1 MMISCN
7 IPFAIICL
15 VVILAITDAFNVPS
29 QSKSNAQSSSLFWG
43 KDYSSIIL
51 SNDDGNKEDDIDIG
65 ESESCYNR
73 LSPSRRMF
81 IQRGIAT
88 TTATIIGAGTAT
100 GTLSLFSPQLARAS
114 AASEKE
120 KVGLMTTS
128 DVAELLHPIPTFII
142 VDGKGVPFTVV
153 GEDAKVTG
161 YFFTSYPE
169 ASRIL
174 RLAKTSAD
182 KSIAKMKKDGE
193 YSLEEIGSNPW
204 KKARISTV
212 PLDYAVTIV
221 SKSNRMV
228 GGGVYFK
235 IAPAEEDVNNALAVT
250 GDDDLSEGKVPLFY
264 YEDFTININSK
275 GDDADEASSK
285 KKSPLYFRKDE
296 LEKEWRRLNP
306 KKEAPKVSVTE
317 FFSVLTELVRPD
329 GTDNELLDLVFMTPK
344 ESETKRMECVKKGGN
359 EAPFVIGKRI
369 IVL

>member
-1 MMISCN
+1 MISCN
-7 IPFAIICL
+7 IPFVIICL
-15 VVILAITDAFNVPS
+15 IVILAITDAFNVPS
-29 QSKSNAQSSSLFWG
+29 QSDVQSSFIWG
-43 KDYSSIIL
+43 KDYSSII
-51 SNDDGNKEDDIDIG
+51 SNDDGNINGDSNKEDDIDIG
-65 ESESCYNR
+65 ENESCYNR
-73 LSPSRRMF
+73 LPPSRRMF
-81 IQRGIAT
+81 MQRGIFAT
-88 TTATIIGAGTAT
+88 TTAIIGAGTAGT
-100 GTLSLFSPQLARAS
+100 TLSLFPQLAQA

-128 DVAELLHPIPTFII
+128 DVAELLHPIPTFTI
-142 VDGKGVPFTVV
+142 VDEKGVPFTVV

-182 KSIAKMKKDGE
+182 KSIAKMKRDGE

-212 PLDYAVTIV
+212 PLDYAVTVV
-221 SKSNRMV
+221 SKSNRMA

-250 GDDDLSEGKVPLFY
+250 GDEDLSEGKVPLFY
-264 YEDFTININSK
+264 YEDFTIDMNIK
-275 GDDADEASSK
+275 GDDIGEARN

-296 LEKEWRRLNP
+296 LGKEWRRLNP
-306 KKEAPKVSVTE
+306 KIKEAPKVSVTE
-317 FFSVLTELVRPD
+317 LFSILTELVRPD
-329 GTDNELLDLVFMTPK
+329 GTDNELKDLIFISPK
-344 ESETKRMECVKKGGN
+344 ESETKRIECVKKGGK

>member
-7 IPFAIICL
+7 IPFVIICL
-15 VVILAITDAFNVPS
+15 IVILAITDAFNLPS
-29 QSKSNAQSSSLFWG
+29 QSDVQSSFFWG
-43 KDYSSIIL
+43 KDYSSII
-51 SNDDGNKEDDIDIG
+51 SKNDDGDIYGDSNKEDD
-65 ESESCYNR
+65 NR
-73 LSPSRRMF
+73 LPPSRRIFM
-81 IQRGIAT
+81 QRGIFAT
-88 TTATIIGAGTAT
+88 TTAIIGAGTTA
-100 GTLSLFSPQLARAS
+100 GTLSLFPQLARA

-120 KVGLMTTS
+120 KVGLMTAS
-128 DVAELLHPIPTFII
+128 DVAELLHPIPTFTI
-142 VDGKGVPFTVV
+142 VDENGVPFTVV

-174 RLAKTSAD
+174 RLAKASAD
-182 KSIAKMKKDGE
+182 KSIAKMKRDGE

-221 SKSNRMV
+221 SKSNRMA

-264 YEDFTININSK
+264 YEDFTIDMNIK
-275 GDDADEASSK
+275 GDDTGEARN

-306 KKEAPKVSVTE
+306 KVKEAPKVSVTE
-317 FFSVLTELVRPD
+317 LFSILTELVRPD
-329 GTDNELLDLVFMTPK
+329 GTDNELKDLVFISPK
-344 ESETKRMECVKKGGN
+344 ESETKRIECVRKGGK
-359 EAPFVIGKRI
+359 EAPFVVGKRI

>member
-1 MMISCN
+1 MISCN
-7 IPFAIICL
+7 ILFVIICL
-15 VVILAITDAFNVPS
+15 IVILKITDAFNVPS
-29 QSKSNAQSSSLFWG
+29 QSNVQSSFWG
-43 KDYSSIIL
+43 KYHSSII
-51 SNDDGNKEDDIDIG
+51 SNDEDDIDIG
-65 ESESCYNR
+65 DESCYNNR
-73 LSPSRRMF
+73 LPPSRRMF
-81 IQRGIAT
+81 MQRT
-88 TTATIIGAGTAT
+88 TTAIIGAGTT
-100 GTLSLFSPQLARAS
+100 VGTLSLFPQLAQAA

-120 KVGLMTTS
+120 KVGLMTPS
-128 DVAELLHPIPTFII
+128 DVAELLHPIPTFTI
-142 VDGKGVPFTVV
+142 VDEMGVPFTVV

-182 KSIAKMKKDGE
+182 KSIAKMKRDGE
-193 YSLEEIGSNPW
+193 FSLEEIGSNPW

-221 SKSNRMV
+221 SKANMMA

-250 GDDDLSEGKVPLFY
+250 GDNDLSEGKVPLFY
-264 YEDFTININSK
+264 YEDFTIDMNIK
-275 GDDADEASSK
+275 GDDTGEARN

-306 KKEAPKVSVTE
+306 KIKEAPKVSVTE
-317 FFSVLTELVRPD
+317 LFSVLTELVRPD
-329 GTDNELLDLVFMTPK
+329 GTDNELKDLVFISPK
-344 ESETKRMECVKKGGN
+344 GSETKRTECIKKGGK
-359 EAPFVIGKRI
+359 EAPFVVGKRI